1 MSPRLHAISTAVAAA
16 IATLAAHAQEAT
28 PKDAGL
34 GTVEVNDDA
43 VPFRQFRGIE
53 VTGTAIINPSA
64 RQALPVRVI
73 DRREIERTGA
83 TNMVQ
88 LLQRLPLMHGFTEL
102 GGYNSIGKGGY
113 QSGAIHGYENGT
125 LVLINGRRQ
134 AAVPLQRADLDR
146 TATDL
151 GLLPLSAIDRVEIL
165 TDGASSL
172 YGSEAIAGVI
182 NIITKAETQGLRL
195 SAEASDVT
203 TANSQGNGLGLAWGK
218 GNLLKDRY
226 NVQVHFSANQQ
237 DPIAASALPW
247 TSHTAV
253 PLGTN
258 TNGDTL
264 NAYTL
269 LADAGYPGKVFSL
282 TNTPEQ
288 CAQGYQYAPRQ
299 TGNTN
304 YQGPPVYACLFNP
317 FQDLYLYPA
326 VNNRQLHTQF
336 EWVSPSQHTLF
347 GEWTQQQQDTRFLRA
362 SPSSYQTMVSHPSTG
377 QSIVFNPYNWFPLH
391 RTIHNQRNR
400 YVLGTKGLLGPW
412 NYRLSFMAAHN
423 TETNTDSGGTSANN
437 AEVRRVLGPYPDDL
451 LKPFHQG
458 SPEFLQALES
468 IRRTT
473 STVIRE
479 EATQQR
485 ELNLTASRTVAQT
498 DWGDIQLGIVGFAL
512 EQHALINHPTNPNN
526 PSYTTN
532 RRNHGLASEIQW
544 PALAGLHLTGA
555 LRTERY
561 SDFGSVLT
569 GKIGGKYQLAEH
581 TFVRA
586 SAGTGYRAPTL
597 AQMAPYAT
605 PQSTFINTSGQ
616 TRAVFAQGNPDL
628 QPETSVQR
636 SIGIQSSPNTR
647 WALGIDWWQF
657 TVNNVFGS
665 YSVTEIDRDPQL
677 KALYLRNNTY
687 YRQTLNQG
695 QLGKSG
701 LDYSIHYRHPLS
713 SGVFSLAMEGTRNLR
728 SSRTPRAGQPAISD
742 LGQYQA
748 AFDTVTPRNKLRI
761 SGTIASPQTGW
772 RAALNY
778 QSGNTEPNPFTLIEP
793 NGRLGANAGG
803 THRVRSHLTLDVGG
817 WYQIHQRLRLVWNI
831 ENITNAT
838 PPLRAYN
845 NNHTPTSGSIYP
857 WSDTRYN
864 DYRGRVVNARLEWQ
878 LW

>member
-1 MSPRLHAISTAVAAA
+1 MPHLHALSAAVAAA
-16 IATLAAHAQEAT
+16 LAAFAAQANE
-28 PKDAGL
+28 
-34 GTVEVNDDA
+34 GTLTSIEVSDD
-43 VPFRQFRGIE
+43 VTPFRQFRGVE
-53 VTGTAIINPSA
+53 VTGTAIINPTA
-64 RQALPVRVI
+64 RQAMPVRVI
-73 DRREIERTGA
+73 DKREIERTGA
-83 TNMVQ
+83 TTVVE

-134 AAVPLQRADLDR
+134 AAVPLQRTDLDR
-146 TATDL
+146 TAADL
-151 GLLPLSAIDRVEIL
+151 GLLPLSAVARVDIL
-165 TDGASSL
+165 LDGASSL

-182 NIITKAETQGLRL
+182 NIITHEQTQGLRI
-195 SAEASDVT
+195 SAEGSEVT
-203 TANSQGNGLGLAWGK
+203 TASSHGSGIGLAWGT
-218 GNLLKDRY
+218 GSLHKDRY
-226 NVQVHFSANQQ
+226 NIQVHFSASQQ
-237 DPIAASALPW
+237 DPVAASALPW

-258 TNGDTL
+258 ANGDTL

-269 LADAGYPGKVFSL
+269 MADAGYPGKVL
-282 TNTPEQ
+282 TMANTPEQ
-288 CAQGYQYAPRQ
+288 CAPGYQHAPRQ

-336 EWVSPSQHTLF
+336 EWVSPTQHALF

-377 QSIVFNPYNWFPLH
+377 QTIVFNPYNWFPLH
-391 RTIHNQRNR
+391 RTIHNQRDR

-423 TETNTDSGGTSANN
+423 TETSTDSGGTSANN

-485 ELNLTASRTVAQT
+485 ELNLSASRTVAQT

-512 EQHALINHPTNPNN
+512 EQRASINHPTNPNN
-526 PSYTTN
+526 PSYTTS

-569 GKIGGKYQLAEH
+569 GKLGAKYQLAEH

-597 AQMAPYAT
+597 AQMVPIASR
-605 PQSTFINTSGQ
+605 QSAGTNVNGV
-616 TRAVFAQGNPDL
+616 TREIWAEGNPDL
-628 QPETSVQR
+628 RPETSVQH
-636 SIGIQSSPNTR
+636 SVGIQSTPNHR
-647 WALGIDWWQF
+647 WAMGLDWWQLK
-657 TVNNVFGS
+657 VNDVFS
-665 YSVTEIDRDPQL
+665 SLSVSEIDRDP
-677 KALYLRNNTY
+677 ALRARYFRNGNFYL
-687 YRQTLNQG
+687 QPLNLG
-695 QLGKSG
+695 QLNKSG
-701 LDYSIHYRHPLS
+701 IDYSVQYRHPLD
-713 SGVFSLAMEGTRNLR
+713 SGVFTLGVEGTRNLT
-728 SSRTPRAGQPAISD
+728 SKRTLQTGQDTVSD
-742 LGQYQA
+742 IGTYQA
-748 AFDTVTPRNKLRI
+748 AFDTITPRNKLRI
-761 SGTIASPQTGW
+761 SGTIASPKTGW
-772 RAALNY
+772 RAAINY
-778 QSGNTEPNPFTLIEP
+778 QSGNTEPNPFTLLET

-803 THRVRSHLTLDVGG
+803 THPVRHSLTLDIGG
-817 WYQIHQRLRLVWNI
+817 WHQIQQRLRLVWNI

-864 DYRGRVVNARLEWQ
+864 NYRGRVFNARLEWQ
-878 LW
+878 VW